1 MDRTEERQG
10 SQESQESE
18 GLRVPLETFG
28 GGGGGGCS
36 CGCCGP
42 ADTGEAEPADREREI
57 AELKELREATEQ
69 RLAEL
74 DAE

>member
-1 MDRTEERQG
+1 MDHTEDRQERRRG
-10 SQESQESE
+10 ESE
-18 GLRVPLETFG
+18 GMPVPLETFG
-28 GGGGGGCS
+28 GGGDGCS

-42 ADTGEAEPADREREI
+42 TDTAEASEPADREQEI
-57 AELKELREATEQ
+57 AELKELREATVQ

>member
-1 MDRTEERQG
+1 MDRTEEARSAG
-10 SQESQESE
+10 GESE
-18 GLRVPLETFG
+18 GMPVPLETFG
-28 GGGGGGCS
+28 GAGGGCS

-42 ADTGEAEPADREREI
+42 TDATEPADRGRAI
-57 AELKELREATEQ
+57 AELKELREATVQ

>member
-1 MDRTEERQG
+1 MDRTEERQERG
-10 SQESQESE
+10 KSE
-18 GLRVPLETFG
+18 GMRVPLETF

-42 ADTGEAEPADREREI
+42 TDTAETSETTDREREI
-57 AELKELREATEQ
+57 AELKELRKAAVQ